1 MKKILNK
8 KMYALCIMSMLVQQ
22 AHSVQP
28 SYYKGSAYLGDSESG
43 STGSSKKNVGINTD
57 PVKMEDVATNTDLD
71 FAGASDENFEF
82 NADSSKK
89 STTAS
94 ETGAQDQLETTPNFS
109 SERGSSGSS
118 GSLDLDMSFGVHKN
132 REEGFNNMFASPIL
146 PYQKTTVES
155 TLIQHSPNMLDIPE
169 TPHQNLNQI
178 DKQRRLQSAKKYLEK
193 AKEVIAKKQ
202 MAGQVIKNKATE
214 ERQDAN
220 LYLNANSEM
229 YTDPD
234 IIIPEWK
241 PLGIPLENSNPEDP
255 AVRAGLD
262 KAKVKG
268 AQKKKMYDEAAK
280 KRKGNIEINNKGKKI
295 ITGLTKLEQ
304 LAAEKAKRMK
314 ERKEMA
320 SAAQQALND
329 ANGLL

>member
-1 MKKILNK
+1 
-8 KMYALCIMSMLVQQ
+8 
-22 AHSVQP
+22 
-28 SYYKGSAYLGDSESG
+28 
-43 STGSSKKNVGINTD
+43 
-57 PVKMEDVATNTDLD
+57 
-71 FAGASDENFEF
+71 
-82 NADSSKK
+82 
-89 STTAS
+89 
-94 ETGAQDQLETTPNFS
+94 
-109 SERGSSGSS
+109 
-118 GSLDLDMSFGVHKN
+118 
-132 REEGFNNMFASPIL
+132 
-146 PYQKTTVES
+146 
-155 TLIQHSPNMLDIPE
+155 MLDIPE